1 MKCKRFISLSFKT
14 LHLDSEVRAYCTR
27 APREP
32 IPIIYANIAFRVM
45 HARHIHAHIHTST
58 RSFTHSLL
66 DL

>member
-1 MKCKRFISLSFKT
+1 MKCKRLISLSFKT

-45 HARHIHAHIHTST
+45 HARHIHTST